1 MVRVDQTYYGGVPR
15 KSKKMVQFNLV
26 PNSVFTPRLT
36 SLSPILKWDK
46 NASHEATQMKRPTFS
61 PAVEV
66 IASSAD
72 KQEPTL
78 KHSAHSGQKQQ
89 PTFRSCDTK
98 DDFASMCLKA
108 TQDFIA
114 TKELITNS
122 KTLKSLKF
130 FTLRRKDN
138 LLGNNE
144 IAETMNDFYTSA
156 SLSDHSKESPVLT
169 PLLEMAI

>member
-1 MVRVDQTYYGGVPR
+1 M
-15 KSKKMVQFNLV
+15 
-26 PNSVFTPRLT
+26 
-36 SLSPILKWDK
+36 
-46 NASHEATQMKRPTFS
+46 
-61 PAVEV
+61 
-66 IASSAD
+66 
-72 KQEPTL
+72 
-78 KHSAHSGQKQQ
+78 GQKCITRSYTDETSDVFPRCRSHREQCRQ
-89 PTFRSCDTK
+89 TRAYVKTQCSQRTKTLGSCDTK

>member
-1 MVRVDQTYYGGVPR
+1 
-15 KSKKMVQFNLV
+15 MVQFNLL

-36 SLSPILKWDK
+36 SLSPILKRDK
-46 NASHEATQMKRPTFS
+46 DATHEAAQTKRPTFF
-61 PAVEV
+61 PAVET

-72 KQEPTL
+72 KHEPTL
-78 KHSAHSGQKQQ
+78 KHSAHSGQKRE
-89 PTFRSCDTK
+89 PTLRSCGTAK
-98 DDFASMCLKA
+98 DDFANMCFKA
-108 TQDFIA
+108 TQDFIL

-130 FTLRRKDN
+130 FTIRKKDN

-156 SLSDHSKESPVLT
+156 SLSDHCKESPVLT
-169 PLLEMAI
+169 PLLEMEI